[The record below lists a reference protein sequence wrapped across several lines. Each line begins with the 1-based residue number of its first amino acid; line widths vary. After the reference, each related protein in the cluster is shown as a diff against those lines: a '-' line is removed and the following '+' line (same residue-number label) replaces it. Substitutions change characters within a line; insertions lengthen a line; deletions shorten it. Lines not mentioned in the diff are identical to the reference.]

1 MDNASLNKNSMFSN
15 DDDDVGD
22 DVNTIISSLNV
33 HWAIMHKSDVTC
45 THINTWNVYNS
56 EN

>member
-45 THINTWNVYNS
+45 TYINTCNVYNS